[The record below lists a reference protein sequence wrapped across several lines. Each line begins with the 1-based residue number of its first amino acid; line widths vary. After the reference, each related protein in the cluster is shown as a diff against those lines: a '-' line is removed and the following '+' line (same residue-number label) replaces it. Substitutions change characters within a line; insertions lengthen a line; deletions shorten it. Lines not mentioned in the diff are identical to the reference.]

1 MRTSGCRIAVRR
13 IVVPAVVAA
22 GCCGILLLAG
32 VADGFGW
39 RPTPADASSVELWRR
54 KQPKGGSLQRLH
66 HRPPQKEDDVSLPF
80 DKNEGTDN
88 TEQGVNAPRRTLLA
102 TALVAAI
109 LTSTSQLLQPTAA
122 AFAATTDTATT
133 ALSPDQAVVTDKV
146 FFDVRISRQDGSF
159 YVRDDLPD
167 TIENQVFQGRLTF
180 GLFGRATPNHVQR
193 FISYVETGNKPLD
206 DNPLP
211 SYGRSVFPLFDPATG
226 VLYGGEIPSLE
237 VTELGSSTA
246 IRYGGRLL
254 PAKLWMSGGAN
265 EQKIRHSAKGLLTHR
280 NLDVTP
286 RFGITTRTD
295 TTELDRTHTVFGKL
309 LLDDPAAKA
318 FLQRVS
324 ELPVYSVDRPVAASD
339 DDSTS
344 PLLEDAASAVY
355 RMQRDF
361 FRGAA
366 KNLGDD
372 RVDKL
377 VAGKL
382 LRRVEVTRVGLL

>member
-1 MRTSGCRIAVRR
+1 MTSR
-13 IVVPAVVAA
+13 
-22 GCCGILLLAG
+22 
-32 VADGFGW
+32 
-39 RPTPADASSVELWRR
+39 
-54 KQPKGGSLQRLH
+54 
-66 HRPPQKEDDVSLPF
+66 
-80 DKNEGTDN
+80 
-88 TEQGVNAPRRTLLA
+88 PRRTLLA
-102 TALVAAI
+102 TALVGAA
-109 LTSTSQLLQPTAA
+109 LTSTSQLLLPPAA

-180 GLFGRATPNHVQR
+180 GLFGKATPNHVQR

-254 PAKLWMSGGAN
+254 PAKLWMSGGNAP
-265 EQKIRHSAKGLLTHR
+265 EQKIRHTAKGLLTHR

-309 LLDDPAAKA
+309 LLDGDTTAQA

-339 DDSTS
+339 NSDESTS
-344 PLLEDAASAVY
+344 NPLLDEAASAVY